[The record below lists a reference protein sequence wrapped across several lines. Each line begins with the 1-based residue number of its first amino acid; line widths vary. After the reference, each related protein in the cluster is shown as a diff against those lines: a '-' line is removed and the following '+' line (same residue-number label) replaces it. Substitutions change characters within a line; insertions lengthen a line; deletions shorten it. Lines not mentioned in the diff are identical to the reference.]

1 MEIDRTQI
9 PLFLSDYLT
18 YLDVIRGKA
27 KRTVTEYYNDICLFL
42 RWLHCRNLK
51 QPVSEAG
58 ETEIADMPF
67 SELEA
72 VTVSVLYDYI
82 R

>member
-27 KRTVTEYYNDICLFL
+27 KRTAYRT
-42 RWLHCRNLK
+42 
-51 QPVSEAG
+51 
-58 ETEIADMPF
+58 
-67 SELEA
+67 
-72 VTVSVLYDYI
+72 
-82 R
+82 